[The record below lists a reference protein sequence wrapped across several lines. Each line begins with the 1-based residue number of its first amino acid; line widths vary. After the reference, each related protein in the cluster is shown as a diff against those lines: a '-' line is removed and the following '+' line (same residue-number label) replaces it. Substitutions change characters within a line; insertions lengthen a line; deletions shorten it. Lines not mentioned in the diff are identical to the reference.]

1 MNFCART
8 LYWGLKMQL
17 PEIQKLKS
25 NIWITERCHMRAE
38 KRKRF
43 LEHYFHV
50 TLALYALSSIAISV
64 FQGSSATASLPSIMT
79 FTTICTLSISLLI
92 FGFRFGE
99 SAAQHRTCYLELQ
112 KLRLEQ
118 DDERQQIT
126 YINILG
132 HYPNHSSADYM
143 AVVVSNIFLTQQRLT
158 DSNGDQIELSAFDR
172 LTYFSY
178 WALIRIAGLAFFISP
193 LLLALYALDAFS
205 PCSLWKPSSQ

>member
-8 LYWGLKMQL
+8 LYWGREMQL
-17 PEIQKLKS
+17 SEIHKLKN

-50 TLALYALSSIAISV
+50 TLALYALASIAISV
-64 FQGSSATASLPSIMT
+64 FQGSSTMANLPSIMT
-79 FTTICTLSISLLI
+79 FTAICTLAISLLI

-112 KLRLEQ
+112 KLRLENADTPQ
-118 DDERQQIT
+118 ETI

-132 HYPNHSSADYM
+132 HHPNHSSADYM
-143 AVVVSNIFLTQQRLT
+143 AVAVSNIFLWQQQLK
-158 DSNGDQIELSAFDR
+158 DSNGNQIELSIFDR
-172 LTYFSY
+172 LSY
-178 WALIRIAGLAFFISP
+178 SLYWVVIRVAGLAFFFSP
-193 LLLALYALDAFS
+193 IFLALYALDVFH
-205 PCSLWKPSSQ
+205 PCSMWQSSEQ